1 MRPLATTSDDR
12 ASPLPVRS
20 DWIPLGSDP
29 RALAASLEQLATRL
43 GAIRTWLQLESP
55 PDSGRFP
62 YHLALRNAT
71 TGQLHAEG
79 PAREGD
85 RFGLVLSLDET
96 LARGTAVQRYVY
108 VFALDGAGKTTLLF
122 PGVSSGS
129 VENHLPASL
138 AQGDTLPKQIALGP
152 RELFAIGPPFGTD
165 TYLMVTSETA
175 LPDPAVLEGDAVAS
189 RSLERT
195 SADPLSR
202 LLGAASIGQRGLSVT
217 TPTDWSIERLMVRSV
232 AK

>member
-1 MRPLATTSDDR
+1 
-12 ASPLPVRS
+12 
-20 DWIPLGSDP
+20 
-29 RALAASLEQLATRL
+29 
-43 GAIRTWLQLESP
+43 
-55 PDSGRFP
+55 
-62 YHLALRNAT
+62 
-71 TGQLHAEG
+71 LHAEG